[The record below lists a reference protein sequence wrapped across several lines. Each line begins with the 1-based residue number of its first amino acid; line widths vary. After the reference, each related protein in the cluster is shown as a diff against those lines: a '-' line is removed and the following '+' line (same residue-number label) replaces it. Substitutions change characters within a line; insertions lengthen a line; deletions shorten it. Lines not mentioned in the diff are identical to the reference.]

1 MGDETGRG
9 GGGGNESPK
18 QVAPF
23 RPSEDSGVYA
33 GGSGNILT
41 SGSTVFVM
49 QDNFSCLE
57 IMNLN
62 RDSKHRISKEQGNP
76 VLVRAKVLHPG
87 NWVLLGG
94 WGGCFT

>member
-1 MGDETGRG
+1 M
-9 GGGGNESPK
+9 
-18 QVAPF
+18 
-23 RPSEDSGVYA
+23 
-33 GGSGNILT
+33 
-41 SGSTVFVM
+41 FVM

-94 WGGCFT
+94 WGGASPDRRLGVRTWVRIGPLRSLTAQPRTSQHGGWV